1 MHKKSASQRI
11 FCPLYPILREE
22 IPARIPVMQPLK
34 PPFTPPVKQVQD
46 SDTCAAVGCYVRAA
60 RSALGLNQATLA
72 ELLGV
77 NRTTLLRLEK
87 GAAPLRLALCL
98 SAIEV
103 LSQLGAKSESIEAIV
118 LGLIKVQETLPLV
131 IDFES
136 MRATQAAAEGQVDK
150 YQQGIAS
157 LLGDDFVPPLLQT
170 PLRRK

>member
-1 MHKKSASQRI
+1 MHKKSASQQI
-11 FCPLYPILREE
+11 FCPLYLIPIGK

-34 PPFTPPVKQVQD
+34 PPFSPPIKQVQD

-103 LSQLGAKSESIEAIV
+103 LSQLGAKSESIENIV
-118 LGLIKVQETLPLV
+118 LGVTKVEETLPLM

-136 MRATQAAAEGQVDK
+136 MQAIQIAVEAQNDK